1 MLARL
6 QTVLLLF
13 ALVAAAPDVETRV
26 SAKTKDACHG
36 MCCPARGA
44 QSEANQHQARAS
56 HGRGTTCPR
65 GIAGHFAICVG
76 KSKQKVVY
84 EIVAPLRPAMLS
96 EHSALAGPQLS
107 SQASP
112 LRERFLLAGFF
123 PPPFEPP
130 RG

>member
-6 QTVLLLF
+6 QALLLLF
-13 ALVAAAPDVETRV
+13 ALVATPPDVVTRV

-44 QSEANQHQARAS
+44 YAATNQNQARAS
-56 HGRGTTCPR
+56 HESGKSCPR
-65 GIAGHFAICVG
+65 GIAGLLAICVG

-84 EIVAPLRPAMLS
+84 EIVAPLRPAVLS
-96 EHSALAGPQLS
+96 EHPGLLGPQFS

-112 LRERFLLAGFF
+112 PQEGFLFPGFF

-130 RG
+130 RS

>member
-13 ALVAAAPDVETRV
+13 ALGATPPDVATRV

-44 QSEANQHQARAS
+44 YAATNQNQARAS
-56 HGRGTTCPR
+56 HESGKSCPR
-65 GIAGHFAICVG
+65 GIAGHLAICVG

-84 EIVAPLRPAMLS
+84 EIIAPLRPAVLS
-96 EHSALAGPQLS
+96 ENSALAGPQLS

-112 LRERFLLAGFF
+112 LQKRFLLVGFF

-130 RG
+130 RS

>member
-6 QTVLLLF
+6 QTLLLLF
-13 ALVAAAPDVETRV
+13 TLVATPPDVATRV

-44 QSEANQHQARAS
+44 QRTAEQYPARAS
-56 HGRGTTCPR
+56 HERGTSCPR

-84 EIVAPLRPAMLS
+84 EIVAPVRPAVLS
-96 EHSALAGPQLS
+96 EHPGLLGPQFS

-112 LRERFLLAGFF
+112 LQEGFLFPGFF

-130 RG
+130 RS